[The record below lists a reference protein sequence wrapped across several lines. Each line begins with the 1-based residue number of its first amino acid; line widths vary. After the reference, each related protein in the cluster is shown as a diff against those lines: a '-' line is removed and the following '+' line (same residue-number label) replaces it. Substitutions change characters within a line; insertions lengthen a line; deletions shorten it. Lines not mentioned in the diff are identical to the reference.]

1 MNVAVIGATGYTGL
15 EVVRLLMQH
24 PELNVTAITS
34 DSQAGAMLTEVY
46 PHLQGL
52 VHEPLQRAE
61 AMELALKAD
70 LAFVALPSGLS
81 TGLVPELLGAGLKV
95 IDLAGDHRLSQ
106 SDYEQWYQKTPP
118 SAEVL
123 AQAVYGLPEYYAD
136 QIATARLIANPGCYP
151 TATLLSLL
159 PLVQQG
165 LIDPDTLIVD
175 AKSGVS
181 GAGKAVSPSSHFVEV
196 NENFK
201 AYKVGVHQHIPEI
214 EGVLSQHCGEKVTL
228 SFTTHLVPMTRG
240 ILTTSYAKLTSDVS
254 TEELLALYQE
264 TYRDQPFVRIREK
277 GNMPATKDVST
288 SNFCD
293 IGLRVDPR
301 TKRVTVIGVID
312 NLIKGAAGQAIQ
324 NANLLCGLPQTTG
337 LRTAPVYF

>member
-24 PELNVTAITS
+24 PELNVTAVTS
-34 DSQAGAMLTEVY
+34 DSQAGAMLSEVY

-52 VHEPLQRAE
+52 VQDPLQRAD
-61 AMELALKAD
+61 ALELAAQAD
-70 LAFVALPSGLS
+70 LAFLALPSGLS
-81 TGLVPELLGAGLKV
+81 TALVPDLLAAGLKV

-106 SDYEQWYQKTPP
+106 ADYAQWYHKTPP
-118 SAEVL
+118 THEVL
-123 AQAVYGLPEYYAD
+123 TQAVYGLPEYYAAE
-136 QIATARLIANPGCYP
+136 IASARLIANPGCYP

-159 PLVQQG
+159 PLVQHG
-165 LIDPDTLIVD
+165 LIDTDSLIVD

-181 GAGKAVSPSSHFVEV
+181 GAGKALSPGTHFAEI

-214 EGVLSQHCGEKVTL
+214 EGVLTKHHGAKVTL

-240 ILTTSYAKLTSDVS
+240 IMATSYAKLTQDLS
-254 TEELLALYQE
+254 TEEVLAIYKE
-264 TYRDQPFVRIREK
+264 TYQNQPFVRIREN
-277 GNMPATKDVST
+277 GSMPATKDVSA

-301 TKRVTVIGVID
+301 TGRVTVIGVID

-337 LRTAPVYF
+337 LQNAPVYL